1 MVNGIKGKVI
11 KAEYFFRS
19 GNSHPLTQLYCRW
32 YRHLVAYSRAVCL
45 LVYEQVMSLFLQD
58 ADFPIESSVLEEE
71 GVSEH
76 SNLYEVISMSLYDT
90 INTRLVLIIFVY
102 KC

>member
-1 MVNGIKGKVI
+1 M
-11 KAEYFFRS
+11 
-19 GNSHPLTQLYCRW
+19 
-32 YRHLVAYSRAVCL
+32 CL
-45 LVYEQVMSLFLQD
+45 LAYEQVMSLLLQD
-58 ADFPIESSVLEEE
+58 ADFPIEFSVLEEE